1 MGSLAGK
8 VVARRSR
15 FVCLHR
21 FRTSDGIMLKQVVG
35 NWPAEVTACFDL
47 VFTDRPFPAEGMS
60 DVDDIIDQPY
70 YEWFGGASNANFW
83 IGLDSAAIAVTDRVV
98 LLGTHDG
105 TLHILDFQVNQTEA
119 LKEAIIQVVADA
131 KEKNRKFTETVELQ
145 IGLKNYDL
153 QKDKRFSGSVKLP
166 HILALR

>member
-8 VVARRSR
+8 VVARRPR

-60 DVDDIIDQPY
+60 DA
-70 YEWFGGASNANFW
+70 G

-98 LLGTHDG
+98 LLGTHDS

-131 KEKNRKFTETVELQ
+131 KEKNRKFTKTVELQ